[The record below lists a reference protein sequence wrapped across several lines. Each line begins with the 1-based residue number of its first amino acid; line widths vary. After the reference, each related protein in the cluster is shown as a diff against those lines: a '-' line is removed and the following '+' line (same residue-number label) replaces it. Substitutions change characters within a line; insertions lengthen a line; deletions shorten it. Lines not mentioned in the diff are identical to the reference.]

1 MNTKQQ
7 HYAQK
12 AAMYDLLAQYY
23 KYRDPSLHIAY
34 YQKHFKYATKLSY
47 SLSNMRSNR
56 QGTRIRILHASPGA
70 PSVDVYLNGRKTIPN
85 LIFKQETDYI
95 ELREGGRYRIDLYK
109 AGETARPLISAEKE
123 IKKDMQYTIIA
134 AGEPTNLSLLAI
146 KDEHT
151 VPKGEAK
158 LRFIHLSPNAP
169 SIDVA
174 AVRGDVIFPN
184 VSFKEVTNYLAL
196 TPMEVN
202 IELRRSGSKEVLLK
216 IPPLRLRPDRAYTVY
231 GVGLVN
237 ENPPLEALVT
247 QD

>member
-47 SLSNMRSNR
+47 SLSNMRNR
-56 QGTRIRILHASPGA
+56 QETRIRILHASPGT
-70 PSVDVYLNGRKTIPN
+70 PSVDVYLNGRKTIRN
-85 LIFKQETDYI
+85 LIYKQETDYI

-109 AGETARPLISAEKE
+109 AGETARPLLSAEIE
-123 IKKDMQYTIIA
+123 IKKGMQYTIIA
-134 AGEPTNLSLLAI
+134 AGEPTNLSLLTV
-146 KDEHT
+146 KDEET

-158 LRFIHLSPNAP
+158 LRFIQLSPNAP

-184 VSFKEVTNYLAL
+184 VSFKEATSYLAL

-202 IELRRSGSKEVLLK
+202 LELRRSGTKEVLLK
-216 IPPLRLRPDRAYTVY
+216 IPPLRLRPDRAYTIY

-237 ENPPLEALVT
+237 GNPPLEALVT